1 MKQSRF
7 LPIVAI
13 FAIFLL
19 AIGCGG
25 GPTVEDEV
33 PPTDPVVTEEPTEEP
48 VEPPPPPPPVL
59 SQSQFATAYFDFDKY
74 NLRGDARTALDQN
87 YDLLNEFSDAII
99 KIEGHCDDR
108 GTIEYN
114 LSLGEKR
121 ARSTMDYLTGLG
133 IAADR
138 ISIISYG
145 KERPAETGSNEAA
158 WSKNRRC
165 EFRIVSQ

>member
-7 LPIVAI
+7 LTIVSILAI
-13 FAIFLL
+13 LMLI
-19 AIGCGG
+19 IGCG
-25 GPTVEDEV
+25 PKPKPISETSQ
-33 PPTDPVVTEEPTEEP
+33 TDTTAIEEPVEKP

-87 YDLLNEFSDAII
+87 YDLLNEFTDAII
-99 KIEGHCDDR
+99 KIEGHCDER

-145 KERPAETGSNEAA
+145 KERPADAGSNETA
-158 WSKNRRC
+158 WGKNRRC